1 MTMTMT
7 MTRTLG
13 LRRRCAVVSGSPDA
27 SFGRGVAW
35 PVPATPRRLRTP
47 LWPAPYALPDPV
59 PPTTGALAPMNWH
72 WTGLVFFSL
81 TLFPAGLAL
90 VTGRIPRHLR
100 YWLAPMRPR
109 GWALLALYSVA
120 PLNAIPRLADA
131 PSLII
136 LVATA
141 AAGVVAAV
149 GCTYA
154 ALAPRRTRNATT

>member
-1 MTMTMT
+1 
-7 MTRTLG
+7 
-13 LRRRCAVVSGSPDA
+13 
-27 SFGRGVAW
+27 
-35 PVPATPRRLRTP
+35 
-47 LWPAPYALPDPV
+47 
-59 PPTTGALAPMNWH
+59 MNWH